1 MIYRWLKARSLRIE
15 IALMRAYVAEWE
27 DDLRLLPSVIREY
40 QRRIVEAEATLRDLC
55 ARK

>member
-1 MIYRWLKARSLRIE
+1 MIYRWLKVRSLRIE
-15 IALMRAYVAEWE
+15 IALMRAHVAEWE
-27 DDLRLLPSVIREY
+27 DDLRRLPATIGEY

>member
-1 MIYRWLKARSLRIE
+1 MIYLWLKARSLRIE